1 MSVDG
6 AVPAS
11 VSALFGT
18 CLYVSV
24 ALLVALSVGLS
35 VSQLVVFVS
44 SLFASSVCVECLRR
58 VCLCRV
64 CLCLWSLM
72 AALWPLFGR
81 LLSIASSLTGTSH

>member
-44 SLFASSVCVECLRR
+44 SLFASSLFASSVCVFGL
-58 VCLCRV
+58 
-64 CLCLWSLM
+64 S
-72 AALWPLFGR
+72 WPLFGR
-81 LLSIASSLTGTSH
+81 SLAACCRLLAR

>member
-1 MSVDG
+1 MSVDA

-44 SLFASSVCVECLRR
+44 SLFASSVCVFGL
-58 VCLCRV
+58 
-64 CLCLWSLM
+64 S
-72 AALWPLFGR
+72 WPLFGR
-81 LLSIASSLTGTSH
+81 SLAACCRLLAR

>member
-1 MSVDG
+1 MSVDA

-44 SLFASSVCVECLRR
+44 SLFASSVCVESACVES
-58 VCLCRV
+58 VCVFGL
-64 CLCLWSLM
+64 S
-72 AALWPLFGR
+72 WPLFGR
-81 LLSIASSLTGTSH
+81 SLAACCRLLAR